1 MKPKLLSFVLAAT
14 LAGSAHAAFYVDED
28 SPQQTALQAS
38 PVRTPPVTY
47 SVPFFVKR
55 YQLGPM
61 GKQALQSL
69 LTAAR
74 AADGVTIIGH
84 GDSSADATLGALRAL
99 TIKQWLVQSGIP
111 AEKIEMRDDPSSQ
124 PSETPSVFNSEV
136 LLVQRAQTNLGATD
150 VARLRA
156 AALVRDPRPT
166 EPATQ
171 PQAVAT
177 SQQLLNDPAKLAI
190 ASKIIA
196 LCQNKLIR
204 PEDVVTLLAELLLT
218 TPVASQLPAPQLS
231 APQPMY
237 VSHETA
243 PQLQSQPVTQ
253 PTLQPAVYVTRQF
266 SPAAEQP
273 RTWLLDS
280 NKTLRANLE
289 DWASQAGWNVP
300 DWQPTNPYQI
310 TFSSTLQGSLL
321 DALGEIAKAIP
332 ELDFQVS
339 RTKREIHVTTGKKQ

>member
-1 MKPKLLSFVLAAT
+1 MKPKLLSFLLAAT

-38 PVRTPPVTY
+38 TARVPSVTY

-55 YQLGPM
+55 AQLGPM

-74 AADGVTIIGH
+74 TADGVTVIGH
-84 GDSSADATLGALRAL
+84 SDPSADPTLGALRAL
-99 TIKQWLVQSGIP
+99 AIKQWLMQSGIP
-111 AEKIEMRDDPSSQ
+111 ADKIEMRDDSNSQ

-136 LLVQRAQTNLGATD
+136 LLVQRAQTNLGSAD
-150 VARLRA
+150 IARLRA
-156 AALVRDPRPT
+156 AALVREPRTSEPT
-166 EPATQ
+166 IQSQPIAT
-171 PQAVAT
+171 P
-177 SQQLLNDPAKLAI
+177 QQLLNDPAKLAI
-190 ASKIIA
+190 ASKIIT

-204 PEDVVTLLAELLLT
+204 PEDVVTLLAELLRT
-218 TPVASQLPAPQLS
+218 APAAPHNPPAPQ
-231 APQPMY
+231 AMY
-237 VSHETA
+237 VSQETPPQA
-243 PQLQSQPVTQ
+243 QLQPAAQA
-253 PTLQPAVYVTRQF
+253 TLQPAVYVTRQF
-266 SPAAEQP
+266 SPAADQP

-289 DWASQAGWNVP
+289 DWASQAGWNIP
-300 DWQPTNPYQI
+300 DWQPANPYQI

-339 RTKREIHVTTGKKQ
+339 RTKREIHVTSGKK